1 MDVLTIGG
9 KFGDYDVLALV
20 GRGSMGA
27 VYRIKDPKTGNEYAC
42 KVMFPEAAKRN
53 PDYRKRFAREAA
65 FAMSIKHPNLISVYD
80 VGEDP
85 ETGLC
90 YLIMDYVSGG
100 TVEDRIAR
108 GGRFPIDEAVSVIA
122 RVAGALA
129 VADKMHVVHR
139 DIKPAN
145 IMFDA
150 DGTPKLADLGIAR
163 FNDGSATTTVTSAGM
178 IVGTPAYMAP
188 EQMTDSHSV
197 DIRADI
203 YSLGMVFFEMLTG
216 ERPNAGCSVVE
227 LLAKAIKGEGIPDV
241 RTIRPEV
248 SSSVAHILNL
258 MCAPKPENRLS
269 NPQQVVDMFWRLE
282 HGQALIAKPPPQRS
296 RKMTAR
302 RRKWMLTRVA
312 VGLGGVAI
320 FAIAYLLGSMGR
332 GTGGGPS
339 AEEGTNAVPESAR
352 APAHPSLRDG
362 LQFPDPAT
370 LLASG
375 DAAGGSSATSHVAEA
390 SSGGT
395 NAAVASA
402 GHARA
407 SAKNSAAAAGAASA
421 ATNAAPAAAA
431 SATPAASTSAVASL
445 SSVAIPARKAAV
457 SAAPEVPREFPSVT
471 VAKWDR
477 KGRAPFDW
485 LSAEPPKRE
494 VPLRVAWDFSHGFQL
509 SCSQYTGFIFDNAFL
524 GGGMPDGETC
534 ESRPVLFSLLHAD
547 LENADVLV
555 LPTCYAGMAY
565 TKDDLIAVRSFVEN
579 GGTALVFANEQNMLE
594 QSALLKDYGIRL
606 ELSRDNSRQ
615 LKGVCPVLSKWRI
628 ENSYSYGEDAFVSAA
643 AESKDVFPMVVSDDA
658 DRLSFMM
665 MRRAGKGKV
674 IFVSDRL
681 FGRGQAGYVNTRWW
695 RTLLTRCVRSGDVG
709 GELKGETLED
719 APIVSRA
726 GHFVFYGAKS
736 MDKMVASATR
746 LAKLAVP
753 AFEKYDLGLSP
764 IKGGVSPSR
773 LGASSTTDGAAASG
787 GVGHPERVYV
797 LAATGGSPGIHQ
809 SGSFEFLVSDTGI
822 DPQYMLVPLLF
833 PAGSAEYRNSPL
845 GYNAYL
851 LTLVLEDCGY
861 RRQAQEARS
870 AIAGDYKLGR
880 TIAPYEELRTHYR
893 GIFQRAAALARRD
906 DVKTLIR
913 DKPTEDDVVAILS
926 MAAGRDLFPLFWQN
940 GIEVSRVKSDIAIK
954 FVEAAKAEE
963 AKPEEAKV
971 EGAKE

>member
-27 VYRIKDPKTGNEYAC
+27 VYRIRDPKTGNEYAC
-42 KVMFPEAAKRN
+42 KVMFPEAAERN

-65 FAMSIKHPNLISVYD
+65 FAMSIKHPNLIAVYD

-100 TVEDRIAR
+100 TVEDKLAR
-108 GGRFPIDEAVSVIA
+108 GGRFPIDEAVSVIEHI
-122 RVAGALA
+122 AGALA

-145 IMFDA
+145 IMFAA

-203 YSLGMVFFEMLTG
+203 YSLGMVFFEMLSG

-241 RTIRPEV
+241 RTMRPEV

-258 MCAPKPENRLS
+258 MCAPKPENRIS
-269 NPQQVVDMFWRLE
+269 TPQQVVDMFWRLE
-282 HGQALIAKPPPQRS
+282 HGQALIAKMPPQPS
-296 RKMTAR
+296 KKMLAR
-302 RRKWMLTRVA
+302 RRKRMLTRVA
-312 VGLGGVAI
+312 VGAGGVVI
-320 FAIAYLLGSMGR
+320 FIVAYLLGAMGR
-332 GTGGGPS
+332 GTGAG
-339 AEEGTNAVPESAR
+339 ADRADGTNSAPAVAR
-352 APAHPSLRDG
+352 APAHSSLREG

-370 LLASG
+370 LLAGTNDEVVASSQTATNEVAAA
-375 DAAGGSSATSHVAEA
+375 AAGQLPVSATNASAVAAA
-390 SSGGT
+390 SAPSVPSAAQPT

-402 GHARA
+402 KPAKTA
-407 SAKNSAAAAGAASA
+407 ESAPRNQ
-421 ATNAAPAAAA
+421 AAPAE
-431 SATPAASTSAVASL
+431 
-445 SSVAIPARKAAV
+445 
-457 SAAPEVPREFPSVT
+457 PEVPREFPSVEVSAWT
-471 VAKWDR
+471 R
-477 KGRAPFDW
+477 RGGRPFDW
-485 LSAEPPKRE
+485 LSIEPPKSE
-494 VPLRVAWDFSHGFQL
+494 VPLRIAWDFSHGFQL
-509 SCSQYTGFIFDNAFL
+509 SCCQYTGFIFDNVFL
-524 GGGMPDGETC
+524 GGGMPDGETYV
-534 ESRPVLFSLLHAD
+534 SRPVLFSLAHAD

-565 TKDDLIAVRSFVEN
+565 TKDDLVAVRSFVEN
-579 GGTALVFANEQNMLE
+579 GGTVLVFANEQNMLE
-594 QSALLKDYGIRL
+594 QSVLLKDYGIKL
-606 ELSRDNSRQ
+606 DVAKDNSRS
-615 LKGVCPVLSKWRI
+615 LKGICPVLSKWRI
-628 ENSYSYGEDAFVSAA
+628 ENSYSYGEDTFVSATSDTEDA
-643 AESKDVFPMVVSDDA
+643 FPMVATDDS
-658 DRLSFMM
+658 DRLSLMM
-665 MRRAGKGKV
+665 MRRSGLGKV

-695 RTLLTRCVRSGDVG
+695 RTLVTRCVRAGQRG
-709 GELKGETLED
+709 GELRGETLAD
-719 APIVSRA
+719 APVVSKA

-736 MDKMVASATR
+736 VSKMVASATR

-753 AFEKYDLGLSP
+753 AFDKYDLGLSP
-764 IKGGVSPSR
+764 IKGGFSAIKAGASPADGGASPADG
-773 LGASSTTDGAAASG
+773 GASSTDGGASPG
-787 GVGHPERVYV
+787 AGRPERVYV
-797 LAATGGSPGIHQ
+797 MAATGSSPGIHQ
-809 SGSFEFLVSDTGI
+809 SGSFEFLVSDSSL

-870 AIAGDYKLGR
+870 ALAADYKLGR
-880 TIAPYEELRTHYR
+880 TVAPFEVLRTRYR

-906 DVKTLIR
+906 DVKALIIE
-913 DKPTEDDVVAILS
+913 KPTEDDLVAILS
-926 MAAGRDLFPLFWQN
+926 MAAGRNLFPLFWKN
-940 GIEVSRVKSDIAIK
+940 GIEVSRVKSDIALK
-954 FVEAAKAEE
+954 FVADTTE
-963 AKPEEAKV
+963 
-971 EGAKE
+971 

>member
-27 VYRIKDPKTGNEYAC
+27 VYRIRDPKTGNEYAC

-65 FAMSIKHPNLISVYD
+65 FAMSIKHPNLIAVYD

-100 TVEDRIAR
+100 TVEDKLAR
-108 GGRFPIDEAVSVIA
+108 GGRFPIDEAVSVIEHI
-122 RVAGALA
+122 AGALA

-145 IMFDA
+145 IMFAA

-269 NPQQVVDMFWRLE
+269 TPQQVVDMFWRLA
-282 HGQALIAKPPPQRS
+282 HGQALIAKAPLQRS
-296 RKMTAR
+296 KKMTAR
-302 RRKWMLTRVA
+302 RRKRVLTRIGV
-312 VGLGGVAI
+312 VLGGVAI
-320 FAIAYLLGSMGR
+320 FAVAYMLGSMGR
-332 GTGGGPS
+332 GTGEG
-339 AEEGTNAVPESAR
+339 AEHAGGTNSVHEAAQ
-352 APAHPSLRDG
+352 APAHSSLRDG

-370 LLASG
+370 LLA
-375 DAAGGSSATSHVAEA
+375 
-390 SSGGT
+390 GT
-395 NAAVASA
+395 NDVVVSSSHASTNDVADTSSQAATNVTAAAVASA
-402 GHARA
+402 P
-407 SAKNSAAAAGAASA
+407 
-421 ATNAAPAAAA
+421 AAPAASSSTNAPASHAVAAASPAA
-431 SATPAASTSAVASL
+431 SAP
-445 SSVAIPARKAAV
+445 RKQ
-457 SAAPEVPREFPSVT
+457 AAPAEPEVQREFPSVE
-471 VAKWDR
+471 VAAWDR
-477 KGRAPFDW
+477 KGGAPFDW
-485 LSAEPPKRE
+485 LSADPPKSE
-494 VPLRVAWDFSHGFQL
+494 VPLRIAWDFSHGFQL
-509 SCSQYTGFIFDNAFL
+509 SCCQYTGFIFDNAFL

-534 ESRPVLFSLLHAD
+534 VSRPVLFSLLHAD

-565 TKDDLIAVRSFVEN
+565 TKEDLIAVRSFVEN

-594 QSALLKDYGIRL
+594 QSALLKDYGITL
-606 ELSRDNSRQ
+606 DVAKDNSRP
-615 LKGVCPVLSKWRI
+615 LKGLCPVLSKWRI
-628 ENSYSYGEDAFVSAA
+628 ENSYSYGEDAFVSASA
-643 AESKDVFPMVVSDDA
+643 DTEDAFPMVVSDDA
-658 DRLSFMM
+658 DRLALMM
-665 MRRAGKGKV
+665 MRRSGMGKV
-674 IFVSDRL
+674 IFVSDRM

-695 RTLLTRCVRSGDVG
+695 RTLVTRCVRAGQRG
-709 GELKGETLED
+709 GELRGETLED
-719 APIVSRA
+719 APVVSRA
-726 GHFVFYGAKS
+726 GHFVFYGAKPLA
-736 MDKMVASATR
+736 KMVASATR

-753 AFEKYDLGLSP
+753 AFDKYDLGLSP
-764 IKGGVSPSR
+764 IKGGFSSVR
-773 LGASSTTDGAAASG
+773 VGASPAEEDASAAGGA
-787 GVGHPERVYV
+787 VRPERVYV
-797 LAATGGSPGIHQ
+797 LAATSGSPGIHQ
-809 SGSFEFLVSDTGI
+809 SGSFEFLVSDTSL

-851 LTLVLEDCGY
+851 LTLVLDDCGF

-870 AIAGDYKLGR
+870 ALAADYKLGR
-880 TIAPYEELRTHYR
+880 TVAPFEVLRTRYR

-906 DVKTLIR
+906 DVKALVR
-913 DKPTEDDVVAILS
+913 EKPTEDDVVAILS
-926 MAAGRDLFPLFWQN
+926 MAAGRDLFPLFWKN
-940 GIEVSRVKSDIAIK
+940 GIEVSRVKSDIGIK
-954 FVEAAKAEE
+954 FVKAATE
-963 AKPEEAKV
+963 
-971 EGAKE
+971 

>member
-27 VYRIKDPKTGNEYAC
+27 VYRIRDPKTGNEYAC
-42 KVMFPEAAKRN
+42 KVMFPEVAKRN
-53 PDYRKRFAREAA
+53 PEYRKRFAREAA

-108 GGRFPIDEAVSVIA
+108 GGRYPIEEAVSVIA
-122 RVAGALA
+122 RVASALA
-129 VADKMHVVHR
+129 VADSMHVVHR

-145 IMFDA
+145 IMFAA

-227 LLAKAIKGEGIPDV
+227 LLAKAIKGECIPDV

-248 SSSVAHILNL
+248 PSSVAHILNL
-258 MCAPKPENRLS
+258 MCAPKPESRIS
-269 NPQQVVDMFWRLE
+269 TPQQVVDMFWRLE
-282 HGQALIAKPPPQRS
+282 NGQALIAKAPPRRS
-296 RKMTAR
+296 KKMTAR
-302 RRKWMLTRVA
+302 RRKRMLARIGIGAGAVA
-312 VGLGGVAI
+312 LFAFAYMLGTMRRGGSDGVASS
-320 FAIAYLLGSMGR
+320 GD
-332 GTGGGPS
+332 
-339 AEEGTNAVPESAR
+339 TNEVAAVTSTP
-352 APAHPSLRDG
+352 APPNPRDG

-370 LLASG
+370 LLAAS
-375 DAAGGSSATSHVAEA
+375 ATNSSAAASAEP
-390 SSGGT
+390 STQST
-395 NAAVASA
+395 NAIASAAANPAGSPTSDAVASA
-402 GHARA
+402 
-407 SAKNSAAAAGAASA
+407 SANVPA
-421 ATNAAPAAAA
+421 ATVPKL
-431 SATPAASTSAVASL
+431 V
-445 SSVAIPARKAAV
+445 AV
-457 SAAPEVPREFPSVT
+457 STPSVQRAADAPLPAEERKLPSVK
-471 VAKWDR
+471 VARWKR
-477 KGRAPFDW
+477 KGGRPFDW
-485 LSAEPPKRE
+485 LATAPQPRPQ
-494 VPLRVAWDFSHGFQL
+494 PLRVAWDFSHGFQL
-509 SCSQYTGFIFDNAFL
+509 SCCQYTGFSFDNAFL
-524 GGGMPDGETC
+524 GGGMPDGESC
-534 ESRPVLFSLLHAD
+534 VSRPVLFSLAHAD
-547 LENADVLV
+547 LQNADILV
-555 LPTCYAGMAY
+555 LPTSCAGMPY
-565 TKDDLIAVRSFVEN
+565 TEEDLIAVRGFVES
-579 GGTALVFANEQNMLE
+579 GGTVLVFANEQNMSE
-594 QSALLKDYGIRL
+594 QAVLLKDYGIAL
-606 ELSRDNSRQ
+606 VASRDNSRQ
-615 LKGVCPVLSKWRI
+615 LKGVCPVLSEWTI
-628 ENSYSYGEDAFVSAA
+628 ENSYSYGEDVFVSAA
-643 AESKDVFPMVVSDDA
+643 AQSEDAFPMIVSDDSE
-658 DRLSFMM
+658 RLPFMM
-665 MRRAGKGKV
+665 MRRAGEGKV
-674 IFVSDRL
+674 VFVSDRL

-695 RTLLTRCVRSGDVG
+695 RTIMTRCVRSGECG
-709 GELKGETLED
+709 GELHGETLEN
-719 APIVSRA
+719 APVSMKV
-726 GHFVFYGAKS
+726 GHFSFYGA
-736 MDKMVASATR
+736 ASVEKRVNAATR

-764 IKGGVSPSR
+764 IRG
-773 LGASSTTDGAAASG
+773 TTGRQ
-787 GVGHPERVYV
+787 ERAYIV
-797 LAATGGSPGIHQ
+797 AATGGSAGIHQ
-809 SGSFEFLVSDTGI
+809 SGSFEFLVSDI
-822 DPQYMLVPLLF
+822 SLDPQYMLVPLLF